1 MDSLIKFIDSLID
14 PEQKT
19 SVLMNDA
26 SMGLIDSF
34 TDALKID

>member
-1 MDSLIKFIDSLID
+1 LID

-19 SVLMNDA
+19 SVLMNGE
-26 SMGLIDSF
+26 SVGLIDSF